1 VTGLRPAAFLDRDG
15 TLIRTI
21 VTDGKPV
28 PDHGTVTL
36 LDGARE
42 ACAALRQLGFVLVM
56 VTNQPDVAR
65 GLIDRASVEASNVRL
80 AELLELDLALSCM
93 HDDLDRCHCRKP
105 RPGMLTDA
113 AQSLGLCLDQSSVM
127 IGDRWRDIDAG
138 SAAGVTTVLIDRGY
152 GELLRTPPDHTASNI
167 TNAVEWI
174 DANLT
179 RVSS

>member
-1 VTGLRPAAFLDRDG
+1 LRPAAFLDRDG

-42 ACAALRQLGFVLVM
+42 ACAALRQMGFVLVM

-65 GLIDRASVEASNVRL
+65 GLVDRASVEASNARV
-80 AELLELDLALSCM
+80 AELLDLDLAMSCM
-93 HDDLDRCHCRKP
+93 HDDLDKCHCRKP
-105 RPGMLTDA
+105 LPGMLTDA
-113 AQSLGLCLDQSSVM
+113 AHSLALRLDRSSVM

-138 SAAGVTTVLIDRGY
+138 TAAGVSTVLIDRGY
-152 GELLRTPPDHTASNI
+152 GELLRTPPDHTAPNI
-167 TNAVEWI
+167 ASAVEWI
-174 DANLT
+174 DANL
-179 RVSS
+179 RKVSP